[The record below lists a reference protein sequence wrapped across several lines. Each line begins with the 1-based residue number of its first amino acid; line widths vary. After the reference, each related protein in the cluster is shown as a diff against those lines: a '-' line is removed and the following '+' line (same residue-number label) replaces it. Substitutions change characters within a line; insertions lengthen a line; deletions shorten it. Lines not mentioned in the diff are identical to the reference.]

1 MASPKIPAAT
11 LDRLAK
17 LLPRLASEH
26 DGEVVATAHAIGRTL
41 TVAGLDWYALAEA
54 IEASPFRS
62 SMAAAPKRSSPPSAS
77 KDSDP
82 SAPCSRPGMRLW
94 DTQRV
99 EPWSR
104 AAGYA
109 LTLDWTIPK
118 AFGGR
123 FLTKAERD
131 RLKALEGLV
140 RVTNADAAWIEEAV
154 TLAHKA
160 AETWRGRGKAA

>member
-17 LLPRLASEH
+17 LLPHLASEH
-26 DGEVVATAHAIGRTL
+26 DGEVVATARAIGRTL
-41 TVAGLDWYALAEA
+41 TVAGLDWHDLAGAIQAPLLEA
-54 IEASPFRS
+54 TMS
-62 SMAAAPKRSSPPSAS
+62 AAPKRSSSSAFRDIDPSAS
-77 KDSDP
+77 
-82 SAPCSRPGMRLW
+82 CSRPGMRLW

-104 AAGYA
+104 AAGYT

-123 FLTKAERD
+123 FLTKAERV
-131 RLKALEGLV
+131 RLKAFERSV
-140 RVTNADAAWIEEAV
+140 RVTNADAVWIEEVVA
-154 TLAHKA
+154 LAHKA
-160 AETWRGRGKAA
+160 AVTWRARGKAT

>member
-17 LLPRLASEH
+17 LLPRLTSEH

-54 IEASPFRS
+54 IEASPIRS

-77 KDSDP
+77 RNSDP

-99 EPWSR
+99 EPGRWLRPHPRLDNPEGVRRSLPDQGR
-104 AAGYA
+104 A
-109 LTLDWTIPK
+109 
-118 AFGGR
+118 
-123 FLTKAERD
+123 
-131 RLKALEGLV
+131 
-140 RVTNADAAWIEEAV
+140 
-154 TLAHKA
+154 
-160 AETWRGRGKAA
+160 